1 MPTSPYSHLSLYVE
15 YLMDVKPE
23 SMLDIGL
30 GNGKMGFI
38 ARDLLDVMY
47 GERYKRKEW
56 LLKLDGIEV
65 FDDYIQAHQKAIYD
79 KIYIGDAFSVI
90 DSLGNYDLVV
100 MGDVLEHFPKEKG
113 WEMLDKCVSHTG
125 KALALFVP
133 LGSGWHQGAIYGN
146 ECERHLS
153 SWHQYE
159 FDAMSKFFHI
169 LEYKG
174 IGSYGAFLIYKQ
186 AYIENRMEAIKSMPF
201 FGNKASKNDNE
212 QTCAAIVPA
221 KRIV

>member
-1 MPTSPYSHLSLYVE
+1 
-15 YLMDVKPE
+15 MDVKPE
-23 SMLDIGL
+23 SVLDIGL
-30 GNGKMGFI
+30 SNGKMGFI

-56 LLKLDGIEV
+56 QLKLDGIEV
-65 FDDYIQAHQKAIYD
+65 FGDYIQAHQKAIYD
-79 KIYIGDAFSVI
+79 DIYTGDAFSVI

-100 MGDVLEHFPKEKG
+100 MGDVLEHFPKGKG
-113 WEMLDKCVSHTG
+113 WEMLDKCFFHTV

-133 LGSGWHQGAIYGN
+133 LGDGWHQGAIYGN

-153 SWHQYE
+153 SWHQHE
-159 FDAMSKFFHI
+159 FDAISKFFHI

-174 IGSYGAFLIYKQ
+174 IGYYGAFLIYKQ
-186 AYIENRMEAIKSMPF
+186 AYIENRMETLKSMAF
-201 FGNKASKNDNE
+201 FGDKTSKTDNE
-212 QTCAAIVPA
+212 ETCAAIVPE